1 MSVYLTDDELDLAIA
16 TAKREWLRLIRI
28 RSRRR
33 FAKTVAANPDAM
45 ARKFTPEVRARMS
58 AAQKGKPRSQ
68 AQRDAISAGLVR
80 YHQQRKAATRRAA
93 KLG

>member
-1 MSVYLTDDELDLAIA
+1 MSVYLRDDELDLAIA
-16 TAKREWLRLIRI
+16 TTKRELLRLIRI

-33 FAKTVAANPDAM
+33 FAKTVAANPEMM

-58 AAQKGKPRSQ
+58 ASQKGKPRPQ

-80 YHQQRKAATRRAA
+80 YHQERRARQRHA
-93 KLG
+93 